1 MRYCKRRRVD
11 NRRPRPR
18 PRPREQQQQKSPE
31 SSSSAIPIHSNHICE
46 SHSHRLCTTALNH
59 HHHYKDATA
68 NKSAFPS
75 PRLIPICCCC
85 IQSNRGRVNENFVG
99 EKKWLHRSSRL
110 LVDTRFEL
118 TPFCSFIACSGWRI
132 IIIIVVPPIPTL
144 IHGTD
149 SEPESASNNK
159 WKCPSSTHHIPAK
172 DETEQGDPYETR
184 HGTTHSPKCGKGE
197 RRLKKGKEGIMF
209 LIRVVVVVSLARR
222 RRDGLLW
229 WVFAGGLSLTPSTTP
244 VHSSSVSVYLSV
256 G

>member
-18 PRPREQQQQKSPE
+18 PRPREQQQQKS
-31 SSSSAIPIHSNHICE
+31 SSAIPIHPNHICE
-46 SHSHRLCTTALNH
+46 SHSHRVCTTALNH

-75 PRLIPICCCC
+75 PPSHPHLLLLHS
-85 IQSNRGRVNENFVG
+85 IQPCGRVNENFVG

-118 TPFCSFIACSGWRI
+118 TPFCSLIACSGWRI
-132 IIIIVVPPIPTL
+132 IIIVIPPIPTL

-172 DETEQGDPYETR
+172 DETELARGSVRDQTR
-184 HGTTHSPKCGKGE
+184 HHTLAQLWKGGEETEERQGRDNVLNKGRRSRVSRQTTTVCSGGCWLVVVFHSPHPPPLFIH
-197 RRLKKGKEGIMF
+197 R
-209 LIRVVVVVSLARR
+209 
-222 RRDGLLW
+222 
-229 WVFAGGLSLTPSTTP
+229 PYP
-244 VHSSSVSVYLSV
+244 YLYIV